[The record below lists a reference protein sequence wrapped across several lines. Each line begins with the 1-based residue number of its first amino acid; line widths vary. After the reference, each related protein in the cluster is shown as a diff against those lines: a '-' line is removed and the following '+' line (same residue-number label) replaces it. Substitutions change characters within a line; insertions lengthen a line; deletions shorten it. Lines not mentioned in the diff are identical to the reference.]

1 MGIFFKKISDL
12 ELQALVDGELTG
24 EERTA
29 LLTRIKKSPEAQ
41 KRHAEIIRQKEA
53 LKEWW
58 KNIPPH

>member
-12 ELQALVDGELTG
+12 ELQALADGELTA
-24 EERTA
+24 EEQTA
-29 LLTRIKKSPEAQ
+29 LLTRMEKSPEAQ
-41 KRHAEIIRQKEA
+41 ARYAEIIRQKEA

>member
-41 KRHAEIIRQKEA
+41 KRHAEIIRQKEV